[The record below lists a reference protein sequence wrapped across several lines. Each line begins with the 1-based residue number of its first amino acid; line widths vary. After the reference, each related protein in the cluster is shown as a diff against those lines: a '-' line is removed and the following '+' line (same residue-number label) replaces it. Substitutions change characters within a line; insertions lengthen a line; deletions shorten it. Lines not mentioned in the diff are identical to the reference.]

1 MPPTSRR
8 RAGLTHWLSK
18 PPTVAEVPEN
28 CVAGTTKAAGDNASG
43 ADTTCPE
50 PDDCNTRGNGGNGAI
65 DPDRISGGASPGR
78 DDILCG
84 FRDAGCVANS
94 VGLGS
99 CRKAAE
105 EVGIHGCAVELN
117 NYEQIQQGNPPLDQS
132 LCSQPV
138 TDVPSFDACACAQSE
153 LLDCMQKLAQI
164 SAFQPCSYLPSG
176 HPYHISTHPVLGGA
190 DDAD

>member
-1 MPPTSRR
+1 M
-8 RAGLTHWLSK
+8 THWLSK

-50 PDDCNTRGNGGNGAI
+50 PDDCNTRGTGYPVGAI
-65 DPDRISGGASPGR
+65 DSDRISEDP

-99 CRKAAE
+99 CRIAAE
-105 EVGIHGCAVELN
+105 DYCAAELDFYIQLNVGSEV
-117 NYEQIQQGNPPLDQS
+117 QLDQS
-132 LCSQPV
+132 LCSPPV
-138 TDVPSFDACACAQSE
+138 TDIPSFVACACAQSG
-153 LLDCMQKLAQI
+153 LHDCMRNLAQI
-164 SAFQPCSYLPSG
+164 SVHQQCSYLPSG
-176 HPYHISTHPVLGGA
+176 HPYHISTHPVLG
-190 DDAD
+190 DSK